1 MSFNKYGSLNAS
13 MVNQLDGM
21 FGFEIPLEYKEF
33 LIKTNGGRFDYEDEH
48 HIMIKNKTIWIDVL
62 YGNKENMRS
71 SLLFW
76 NNEYGDEIP
85 QNSIIIGDT
94 QDHNFLVYMCAG
106 EQKGIYLWDDNLS
119 IDGSSCDGKNAY
131 FIANDMNEFLKKINV
146 SIKSISLFQ
155 KTSNIDKKIGEGN
168 VLYKAP
174 NEKEMQVIDAVIFKR
189 FMHPCDEFII

>member
-1 MSFNKYGSLNAS
+1 MAFNKYGKLSVA
-13 MVNQLDGM
+13 MVNQLDGLL
-21 FGFEIPLEYKEF
+21 GFKVPQDYKEF
-33 LIKTNGGRFDYEDEH
+33 LINTNGGRFDFEDEH
-48 HIMIKNKTIWIDVL
+48 YILIENKKIWIDVF
-62 YGNKENMRS
+62 YGNKKNKHS

-76 NNEYGDEIP
+76 NNEYGDEVP
-85 QNSIIIGDT
+85 ENAIIIGDT
-94 QDHNFLVYMCAG
+94 QDHGFLVYVCYG
-106 EQKGIYLWDDNLS
+106 EQKGIYFWDDLFS
-119 IDGSSCDGKNAY
+119 IAGSSCDGKNAY